1 MTARRPSA
9 WPSASS
15 ASIAGGSWT
24 PQWQSG
30 AGPVST
36 SIHVTLGEVLA
47 ALALVAVAVAVSAW
61 QGIRLES
68 DIAVAVVR
76 SFIQLTA
83 IG

>member
-1 MTARRPSA
+1 
-9 WPSASS
+9 
-15 ASIAGGSWT
+15 
-24 PQWQSG
+24 
-30 AGPVST
+30 
-36 SIHVTLGEVLA
+36 VTLGEVLA